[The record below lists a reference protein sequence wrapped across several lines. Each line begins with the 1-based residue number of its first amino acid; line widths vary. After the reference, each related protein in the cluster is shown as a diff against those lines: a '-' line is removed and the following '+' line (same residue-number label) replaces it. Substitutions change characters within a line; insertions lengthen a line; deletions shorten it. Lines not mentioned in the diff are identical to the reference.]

1 MSSSGQLGL
10 ALVIV
15 CVFFRVAWRISRTS
29 RPFIHEGSQLLMEF
43 TDFFG
48 GGLLPIENAVTE
60 VMSLFRLKIKFVTNI
75 YLQPFP
81 NHPFIA
87 IFSLN
92 FVIASVLRPRG
103 CIDFERGLI
112 NLPFP
117 AGPLLS
123 QEGRYSSHLY
133 KMES

>member
-1 MSSSGQLGL
+1 
-10 ALVIV
+10 
-15 CVFFRVAWRISRTS
+15 
-29 RPFIHEGSQLLMEF
+29 
-43 TDFFG
+43 
-48 GGLLPIENAVTE
+48 
-60 VMSLFRLKIKFVTNI
+60 MSLFRLKIKVVTNI

-92 FVIASVLRPRG
+92 FVLASALRPRG

-117 AGPLLS
+117 AGPLPS
-123 QEGRYSSHLY
+123 REGRYLFITPLQNG
-133 KMES
+133 KLIMEAAL